1 MQEKVDFKPGN
12 MLYPLPAVMVSCG
25 GAEQDANILTVA
37 WVGTVCSDPPMVSIS
52 VRPERFSYGIIDR
65 TGAFVINLV
74 TEELVRAMDYC
85 GVRSGRDTDKWAD
98 CGLTKAPSKTVDAP
112 AIAEAPVNIECR
124 VTERLRL
131 GSHTM
136 FVAEVTAVRVDG
148 RYLSDTGAF
157 RLNDAKLVTYS
168 HGTYFALGQK
178 LGTFGFSVKKEKK
191 TAAQGAK
198 KSAGQKKHTEKTTGR
213 LKRDDKARPR

>member
-25 GAEQDANILTVA
+25 TEQDANILTVA
-37 WVGTVCSDPPMVSIS
+37 WAGTVCTNPPMVSVS

-148 RYLSDTGAF
+148 HYLSDTGAF

-178 LGTFGFSVKKEKK
+178 LGTFGFSVKKEKRS
-191 TAAQGAK
+191 AAQGAK
-198 KSAGQKKHTEKTTGR
+198 KSAGQKKNTEKTTGR
-213 LKRDDKARPR
+213 LKKDDKARPR